1 VPKCGQWLGGQ
12 GFSRRGL
19 TSLAPPHIAR
29 WLRDQITSL
38 FAGTY
43 SRRLFRKVRWTR
55 KPVTAKASYLSF
67 GILLANG
74 IWIARGQ
81 AVDVEHAPSPWWL
94 TTVTHVPLSLQLAGT
109 LNQPAGPRSVSS
121 SGVLPS
127 QPLAPVA
134 VAPAGVLEPPAAHRM
149 VTRELTSAPP
159 RTAERGPTR
168 SHLAPRQLSAHR
180 PARRNSAP
188 KNLAR
193 SIPSVRTNIVA
204 DNRAAAPANSAANAP
219 VGPRYYNFVLPTLVA
234 SPNTRAHVD
243 RRILVRSAPPVVAAG
258 PQSGR
263 CLPTATSTS
272 PTVSWWSIHS
282 RMSPCRRSRAEK
294 LRDFAEVT
302 NGC

>member
-29 WLRDQITSL
+29 WLRDQITTL

-43 SRRLFRKVRWTR
+43 STSLFRKVRWTR
-55 KPVTAKASYLSF
+55 KPVTAKASYLAF
-67 GILLANG
+67 GVVLASG
-74 IWIARGQ
+74 IWIAPGQ
-81 AVDVEHAPSPWWL
+81 AGNVGHAPRPWWL
-94 TTVTHVPLSLQLAGT
+94 TTVTHVPLSLPLAGT

-134 VAPAGVLEPPAAHRM
+134 FAPSGVLEPPAARRM
-149 VTRELTSAPP
+149 VNRELTPAPP

-180 PARRNSAP
+180 PATRTSAP
-188 KNLAR
+188 KNLTR

-204 DNRAAAPANSAANAP
+204 DNRAAAPTKSAANAP
-219 VGPRYYNFVLPTLVA
+219 IGPRYYNFVRPAFVA
-234 SPNTRAHVD
+234 SPHPRAHVD
-243 RRILVRSAPPVVAAG
+243 HRILVRSAPSVVVAG
-258 PQSGR
+258 PPIWAM
-263 CLPTATSTS
+263 PT
-272 PTVSWWSIHS
+272 
-282 RMSPCRRSRAEK
+282 CRYVYEPDRI
-294 LRDFAEVT
+294 LVVDPFT
-302 NGC
+302 NVAVQAIPR